1 MRAVVSGRAK
11 MAGRNHQSPDGRV
24 HLDPQQN
31 AGADHGLGVRLVRG
45 AADLYGGIELHAG
58 SVSYRAQPG
67 GEYRS
72 AGIRASGA
80 HTRRG
85 SYLHCLPGN
94 SAEHAQPGHDR
105 PGAAFWLHR
114 VTAQRHELSGAWC
127 AAARCR
133 PWLAGTREH
142 RRTES
147 RRAGHRDP
155 RAGHRHADHRCQPVH
170 RPARLTARSPLGRAL
185 KMSQLIRVQDLRVV
199 ADGDQGELEIV
210 KGVSFALEKGEVLAL
225 IGESGS
231 GKTTIALAL
240 LGYARRGCKLAGGVV
255 QVGEHDMLSLTE
267 SQLQGLR
274 GNRVSYIAQSAAA
287 AFNPAKK
294 LIDQVIEGALIHGLG
309 SRADLQAKAVE
320 LFRDLALPNPE
331 SIGQRYPHQVSGG
344 QLQRVMAAMA
354 LISDPLLVI
363 LDEPTTALDV
373 TTQIDVLRAFKRVVR
388 ERGATAVYVSHD
400 LAVVAQM
407 ADQIVVL
414 NGGRIIEQSSTA
426 ALLKGPE
433 DAYTRSLLAAARPDK
448 VLKPA
453 SEVVKDST
461 LLTIKGL
468 TAGYGKKNLQGMPMI
483 RVLEDIDLTIRR
495 GQAIGV
501 IGESGS
507 GKSTLARV
515 VAGLLD
521 PAHGSLT
528 FDGAELSGTL
538 AGRTEEQFR
547 RIQMVFQNADTALNP
562 MHSISAI
569 LARPLKMY
577 FDLKGKALRDRID
590 ELMDLVRLPR
600 ELAERRPNELSGG
613 QKQRVNLARALA
625 AKPDLIL
632 CDEVTSALD
641 TVVGACILE
650 LLGELRRKL
659 GVSYLFISHDISTVR
674 ALCDDIVVMYSGHKV
689 EEGSREAFSRVPF
702 HPYTDLLVHSVP
714 ELRQGWLETC
724 GVTSGKLPPISAPAN
739 NPELCT
745 FLNRCPARV
754 EGMCNKTAPSRRMI
768 AGGSEILCHRDS
780 DELQAVQENLNPV
793 TVGAYA

>member
-1 MRAVVSGRAK
+1 
-11 MAGRNHQSPDGRV
+11 
-24 HLDPQQN
+24 
-31 AGADHGLGVRLVRG
+31 
-45 AADLYGGIELHAG
+45 
-58 SVSYRAQPG
+58 
-67 GEYRS
+67 
-72 AGIRASGA
+72 
-80 HTRRG
+80 
-85 SYLHCLPGN
+85 
-94 SAEHAQPGHDR
+94 
-105 PGAAFWLHR
+105 
-114 VTAQRHELSGAWC
+114 
-127 AAARCR
+127 
-133 PWLAGTREH
+133 
-142 RRTES
+142 
-147 RRAGHRDP
+147 
-155 RAGHRHADHRCQPVH
+155 
-170 RPARLTARSPLGRAL
+170 
-185 KMSQLIRVQDLRVV
+185 MSQLIRVQDLRVV
-199 ADGDQGELEIV
+199 AEGDHGELEIV

-255 QVGEHDMLSLTE
+255 QVGEHDMLSLPE

-309 SRADLQAKAVE
+309 SRADLQAKAIE
-320 LFRDLALPNPE
+320 LFRDLALPNPDT
-331 SIGQRYPHQVSGG
+331 IGQRYPHQVSGG

-433 DAYTRSLLAAARPDK
+433 DPYTRSLLAAARPDK

-562 MHSISAI
+562 MHSVSAI

-577 FDLKGKALRDRID
+577 FGLKGKALRERID

-689 EEGSREAFSRVPF
+689 EEGSREAFSHVPF

-714 ELRQGWLETC
+714 ELRQGWLESC
-724 GVTSGKLPPISAPAN
+724 GVTSGKLPPISAPVN
-739 NPELCT
+739 NRELCT

-754 EGMCNKTAPSRRMI
+754 EGLCNKTAPGRRRI